1 MRGVYPYHVRLSAW
15 GYVIELRSDSQQV
28 IDQLL
33 SRLPANFQK
42 TQDAPHVE
50 FLLASRATREKPAG
64 TYRNGN
70 FISEI
75 YNPVGEDLWDEAERA
90 VNLEIASYCP
100 DHVFVHAGVVAVDD
114 ACIVLPGRT
123 RSGKSELTQALVHL
137 GAMYLSDEYAVIDRA
152 GLVHPYAR
160 ALSQRQN
167 YRRVRTSAS
176 QLGWSAGRGP
186 FPIAA
191 LVVTQFEEGRNWKPE
206 PISRGQAVWSMFHN
220 TVSATISPELAM
232 QTLPKSLQQCSH
244 CYEGPRGEASESAS
258 RILKQVFE
266 GGWRSAPKSRR

>member
-1 MRGVYPYHVRLSAW
+1 MRGVYPYHVRLGAW

-33 SRLPANFQK
+33 SRLPANFEQAEGRP
-42 TQDAPHVE
+42 DVE
-50 FLLASRATREKPAG
+50 FLMCTRPTREKPAG
-64 TYRNGN
+64 TYRNGQ

-100 DHVFVHAGVVAVDD
+100 DHVFVHAGVVALHD

-123 RSGKSELTQALVHL
+123 RSGKSELTRAMVEL
-137 GAMYLSDEYAVIDRA
+137 GATYLSDEYAVIDQA

-160 ALSQRQN
+160 ALSQRKN
-167 YRRVRTSAS
+167 YRRVRTPAP
-176 QLGWSAGRGP
+176 QLGWLNGQGP
-186 FPIAA
+186 LPIAA
-191 LVVTQFEEGRNWKPE
+191 LVVTQFEAGHNWE
-206 PISRGQAVWSMFHN
+206 PQTISRGQAVWSMFHN
-220 TVSATISPELAM
+220 TVSATISPALAM
-232 QTLPKSLQQCSH
+232 QILPKSLQPCSH
-244 CYEGPRGEASESAS
+244 CYQGPRGEATDTAS